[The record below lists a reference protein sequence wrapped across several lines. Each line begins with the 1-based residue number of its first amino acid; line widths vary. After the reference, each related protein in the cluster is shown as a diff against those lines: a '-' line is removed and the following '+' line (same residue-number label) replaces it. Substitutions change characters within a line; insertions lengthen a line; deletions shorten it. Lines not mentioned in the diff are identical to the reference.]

1 MLRKSGGEAQLEL
14 EHPRERCGRSGS
26 PQRPG
31 RVNLQ
36 PLAAAAEGVIGAVH
50 REEAAATVEVGEVAG
65 LEMLPA
71 AIGDARR
78 QHRIE
83 HGAARGREH
92 ETPLLRRETA
102 QVLAGARE
110 IRAIATEALRAEVI
124 RYPAARELPKAQGEA
139 VREPRAVTVHG
150 EQAHHEAIAGERAA
164 RELARVVMSL
174 QHLELGAAHLGPADG
189 GARLRHRE
197 PLDGDRPPI
206 LQAGIPHIAR
216 PTAREPRQLARHPL
230 GVGVALAHPQQQVLT
245 GAGGREAEILLDHE
259 VRRRGAQHRR
269 RQRRAVRARRS
280 ERGRARAEAYR
291 RHAYS
296 SLSSTTA
303 CAAMPSARPRKPR
316 PSVVVALMLTRCS
329 STFSSCAICRRMAS
343 R

>member
-1 MLRKSGGEAQLEL
+1 
-14 EHPRERCGRSGS
+14 
-26 PQRPG
+26 
-31 RVNLQ
+31 
-36 PLAAAAEGVIGAVH
+36 
-50 REEAAATVEVGEVAG
+50 AAATVEVGEVAG

-78 QHRIE
+78 KHRIE

-139 VREPRAVTVHG
+139 VREPRAVTVRG
-150 EQAHHEAIAGERAA
+150 EQAHHEAIAGE
-164 RELARVVMSL
+164 
-174 QHLELGAAHLGPADG
+174 
-189 GARLRHRE
+189 
-197 PLDGDRPPI
+197 
-206 LQAGIPHIAR
+206 
-216 PTAREPRQLARHPL
+216 
-230 GVGVALAHPQQQVLT
+230 
-245 GAGGREAEILLDHE
+245 
-259 VRRRGAQHRR
+259 RGAQHRR

-280 ERGRARAEAYR
+280 ERGRARAEADR